1 MNWYLLGGGGGEGVK
16 PKMTAARV
24 VLVPFRVL
32 SCLNRIMIY
41 DNAFQN
47 L

>member
-1 MNWYLLGGGGGEGVK
+1 MNWYLLGGGGGVK

-24 VLVPFRVL
+24 VLVRLRVL
-32 SCLNRIMIY
+32 SCLNRMIY